1 MKPKTE
7 KTTKTAAQQQ
17 AEKNLAFLQSI
28 AKKTVTWHQTTL
40 RPNISGGSITAN
52 VSDFTKY
59 RMDVEN
65 LKKILAIVRTDL
77 YLLMPKTDYLGFI
90 EGYDVLDTKAELI
103 LRFGVVNLPKHS
115 YYTSKRIFSSVV
127 RSKQNLEIYDELK
140 KEKKF
145 LLPLYEEF
153 EDYDY

>member
-7 KTTKTAAQQQ
+7 KAKKTAAQQQ
-17 AEKNLAFLQSI
+17 AKENLSFLRSMGR
-28 AKKTVTWHQTTL
+28 KTVKWYQTTSY
-40 RPNISGGSITAN
+40 PNMSGGPITAD
-52 VSDFTKY
+52 VSDFTKH
-59 RMDVEN
+59 RIAVED

-77 YLLMPKTDYLGFI
+77 YLLMPKTDHLGFI
-90 EGYDVLDTKAELI
+90 EGYDVLDTKAELV

-127 RSKQNLEIYDELK
+127 RSKQNLEIYDELE

-145 LLPLYEEF
+145 LRPLHEQF
-153 EDYDY
+153 EDYEY